1 MIFILGNLTLFLGI
15 SILLYDPLGDFLN
28 SLSEQEI
35 QKLTQNPF
43 YEISRTSFNI
53 YLITYI
59 LFAQLPEK
67 SRNAKFLMR
76 GIYFL
81 FFYLFCYLIYFW
93 IWF

>member
-1 MIFILGNLTLFLGI
+1 MIFILGNLTLSLGI

-53 YLITYI
+53 YLIIYC
-59 LFAQLPEK
+59 LRSFRKK
-67 SRNAKFLMR
+67 SER
-76 GIYFL
+76 
-81 FFYLFCYLIYFW
+81 
-93 IWF
+93 

>member
-1 MIFILGNLTLFLGI
+1 MIFILGSLTLSLGI

-35 QKLTQNPF
+35 QKLIQNPF

-81 FFYLFCYLIYFW
+81 FFYLIYFW
-93 IWF
+93 VWF